1 MLAPSGVTVNAS
13 DATRVLR
20 VKCNVTE
27 LQQFCLSAVFLRAT
41 TSGIRI
47 RLHLTTVCLSVN
59 CFLCMSSCPVMP
71 CERPGVVFLQ
81 LRLSALRH
89 LRFCSSE
96 CLKISDIR
104 IS

>member
-1 MLAPSGVTVNAS
+1 MKAS
-13 DATRVLR
+13 DAGPVLR
-20 VKCNVTE
+20 VKCNVTR

-59 CFLCMSSCPVMP
+59 CFLCMPSSPVMP
-71 CERPGVVFLQ
+71 FERPGVVFLQ

-89 LRFCSSE
+89 LRFC
-96 CLKISDIR
+96 
-104 IS
+104 